1 MDERI
6 ILFSKDGLEINCSDE
21 RIINFIV
28 SFEDTNNY
36 LNINDIIEL
45 YNVKLYFSSGG
56 LKREKYEDKWEFYK
70 KQISKIWSKI
80 CCYFNTLTDENIVE
94 HYCLI
99 EDFIYK
105 EFFWDLFAKCKISKR
120 ISNETF
126 EKLFG
131 LTNNKE
137 FILKNEEIVTAYD
150 RRLTELL
157 KSNVYTAEYLLS
169 HYERSKQDDKIKLYF
184 PKSLSTLDADEI
196 VSNYIDSEYC
206 NVNYVRLAS
215 NSKDYKDFKLS
226 DKTKL
231 KARKK
236 YESEIQEMFK
246 SETSAKIALTTQV
259 VFSSEQ
265 VEPKKL
271 VLEDNSY
278 IYSYSIPWI
287 KNNFTQEQLFLN
299 FKELFGFVDELG
311 RIEFV
316 PHVSELDF
324 LDIFGLHSDNEYNSN
339 SFSFVLKDNK
349 AILTFVS
356 YRELLAQMGMKL
368 ENIVKESFNAFC
380 SDYGIENCIIN
391 FTSIDDTLSKIRF
404 LVPELEAV
412 LKKYKSYVE
421 YGTVD
426 LELLSISST
435 PVQINDIPSSVKQK
449 YICCT
454 EEYKKD
460 LFELFS
466 KQGLL
471 RFNFKDGGRY
481 TNLYEFLLNERVDF
495 NAIKDFQKKR
505 FENLILKKYL
515 YVENGFLR
523 FCDSLKMSILNE
535 LYANDAI
542 SYWFLPDDARK
553 KVDMMVERRELCFQN
568 TLFTKE
574 EADYFNYFLNKK
586 FCNGEDLRNKYV
598 HGIHY
603 PDEQIMENDYNRLLL
618 LFVLILLKII
628 DDILCYEI
636 MKAENNNE

>member
-6 ILFSKDGLEINCSDE
+6 ILFSKEELAINSDE
-21 RIINFIV
+21 KRIIDFIE
-28 SFEDTNNY
+28 SFCNTKVYDD
-36 LNINDIIEL
+36 INDVIEL
-45 YNVKLYFSSGG
+45 YNVRLYFNGGG
-56 LKREKYEDKWEFYK
+56 LQHERYLEKWEFYK
-70 KQISKIWSKI
+70 TQTNLIWSKI
-80 CCYFNTLTDENIVE
+80 CCYFNTLTDENIVM
-94 HYCLI
+94 HFCSI

-105 EFFWDLFAKCKISKR
+105 EYFWELFAKCKISKR
-120 ISNETF
+120 ISDDTF
-126 EKLFG
+126 KKLFE
-131 LTNNKE
+131 LTNNKD
-137 FILKNEEIVTAYD
+137 FILKNEEIVNAYD
-150 RRLTELL
+150 KRLTELL

-169 HYERSKQDDKIKLYF
+169 HYERSKQDDRNKLYF
-184 PKSLSTLDADEI
+184 PKSLSTSDTDEI
-196 VSNYIDSEYC
+196 VSNYIDSEFC

-236 YESEIQEMFK
+236 YESEIQKMFK
-246 SETSAKIALTTQV
+246 SETSAKIAFTTQV
-259 VFSSEQ
+259 IFSNEQ

-278 IYSYSIPWI
+278 IYSYSVPWI

-299 FKELFGFVDELG
+299 FRELFGFIDEFG
-311 RIEFV
+311 RIEFI
-316 PHVSELDF
+316 PHVSELDL
-324 LDIFGLHSDNEYNSN
+324 LDIIGLHSDNEYNSN

-471 RFNFKDGGRY
+471 RFNFKEGGRY
-481 TNLYEFLLNERVDF
+481 TNLYEFLLNERADF

-553 KVDMMVERRELCFQN
+553 MVDMMVEKGEPCYQK

-574 EADYFNYFLNKK
+574 ESDYFNYFLNKT
-586 FCNGEDLRNKYV
+586 FGNGEDLRNKYV
-598 HGIHY
+598 HGTHY